1 MFCQRLRNRY
11 LASNMRRFL
20 ATLVLLSC
28 GYSPAFGASFSFD
41 GFYLGMPRPEA
52 TKVRPVTQWQ
62 LVMQDTPSQAERKE
76 FTSTHLGHEARVS
89 IDLDRAGQ
97 FVRTIGFAFLS
108 QSDSQCILDAV
119 GARLQLER
127 MYGAAAEASSEPPAR
142 RAMWSAGDGLII
154 RWMEACAV
162 GAQQYFVTYSKPA
175 G

>member
-1 MFCQRLRNRY
+1 
-11 LASNMRRFL
+11 MRRFL
-20 ATLVLLSC
+20 ATLVLFSC

-76 FTSTHLGHEARVS
+76 FTS